1 MTEAPPIARPALP
14 RVDTHAHVFARTL
27 PLADGRRY
35 APDYDATLDA
45 YRKLLD
51 ASKIENAVLV
61 QPSFLGTDNG
71 YLLQALTTDRTRLRG
86 VAVVSPD
93 ISEDDLVQLNAN
105 GITGV
110 RLNLVGKTLPDIGAP
125 PYATLWRR
133 LSKLGWHVELH
144 REASDL
150 APLITSLLDAGLPVV
165 VDHFGRPAQAR
176 GTSDRGFKELLE
188 LGYSGRVWVKISGA
202 YRCATPG
209 STFMREAT
217 DQLIEAFGAERL
229 MWGSDWPHTQFE
241 HTTDH
246 GQTLSTLL
254 DLRLAPSLVDA
265 ILCSTPHSFYGFD
278 KNPVSD
284 IVPRT
289 SIAPFNS

>member
-1 MTEAPPIARPALP
+1 MTQAPPIARPGLP

-51 ASKIENAVLV
+51 ASDIENAVLV
-61 QPSFLGTDNG
+61 QPSFLGTDNS

-86 VAVVSPD
+86 VAVVSAD
-93 ISEDDLVQLNAN
+93 ISEDELVQLHAD

-110 RLNLVGKTLPDIGAP
+110 RLNLMGQTLPDISTA

-144 REASDL
+144 RGASDL
-150 APLITSLLDAGLPVV
+150 APLITALLDVGLPVV
-165 VDHFGRPAQAR
+165 VDHFGRPAMDR
-176 GTSDRGFKELLE
+176 GTSDRGFKDLLE
-188 LGYSGRVWVKISGA
+188 LGPSGRVWVKISGA
-202 YRCATPG
+202 YRCAKPG
-209 STFMREAT
+209 SNFVRDAT
-217 DQLIEAFGAERL
+217 DQLINAFGAERL

-241 HTTDH
+241 HATDYS
-246 GQTLSTLL
+246 QTLSALL
-254 DLRLAPSLVDA
+254 GLGLVPSLVDA

-284 IVPRT
+284 VVPTT
-289 SIAPFNS
+289 SISQLTS